1 MEKIYNDL
9 SKVCAISARE
19 YFMILR
25 LAIYHID
32 GKYIATSVDIMEYE
46 KTEEIYKQAIK
57 VMLALNE
64 RKMKRQS

>member
-1 MEKIYNDL
+1 MDKIYNEL
-9 SKVCAISARE
+9 TKECATSARE

-32 GKYIATSVDIMEYE
+32 GEYIETSVDIAQYE

-57 VMLALNE
+57 IMLALNE
-64 RKMKRQS
+64 RRIKC